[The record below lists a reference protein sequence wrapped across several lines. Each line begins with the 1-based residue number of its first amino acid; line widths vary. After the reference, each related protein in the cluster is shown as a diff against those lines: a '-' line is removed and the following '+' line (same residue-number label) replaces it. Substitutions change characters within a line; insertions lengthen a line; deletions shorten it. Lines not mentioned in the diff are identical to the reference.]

1 MTAPKPRWSPYQPR
15 SHQAAL
21 HKEILRFSV
30 LVCHRRFGKTVLAV
44 NELIDRSLRCERDEP
59 RHAYLAPLRKQAKRV
74 AWDYLK
80 RFTAHV
86 PDRVVREGEL
96 RVDLSGGRRI
106 FVDGADNP
114 DALRGLYLDGV
125 VLDEYGQM
133 QPSVWSQVVRPALS
147 DRQGKALFIGT
158 PKGRNAFHDLYQE
171 ATAKMAAGDGD
182 WFAALRRASDTGVIP
197 PAELEAARR
206 DMDEDEFAQEFE
218 CSFAAGIVGAYY
230 AKLLA
235 DAERENRIGNV
246 PWEPALPVHTAW
258 DLGIGDSTAI
268 WFVQQ
273 TGRELRWIDYHESA
287 GVGLDHY
294 ARVLGAKPYVYG
306 EHLLPHDAAARELGT
321 GRTRIEML
329 ASLGIRGRIVAR
341 HAVDDGIQALR
352 ALIPRAWFD
361 AAKCARGLEAL
372 RAYRRAWDERL
383 GLFRARPLH
392 DWASH
397 GADAARTAAMGL
409 REARDRPAPQRAA
422 IGDYDIFARH
432 PAQAEGDWDAMG

>member
-1 MTAPKPRWSPYQPR
+1 MTPSVPPRSVYQPR
-15 SHQAAL
+15 AHQQAL
-21 HKEILRFSV
+21 HEAIQRFSV

-44 NELIDRSLRCERDEP
+44 NELIADSVNCSRSEP

-80 RFTAHV
+80 RFTAHL
-86 PDRVVREGEL
+86 PGREVREGEL
-96 RVDLSGGRRI
+96 RIDLWGGRRI

-133 QPSVWSQVVRPALS
+133 QPTAWSQVVRPALS
-147 DRQGKALFIGT
+147 DRRGTALFIGT
-158 PKGRNAFHDLYQE
+158 PKGRNAFHDLYQD
-171 ATAKMAAGDGD
+171 AAAKMAAGDPS
-182 WFAALRRASDTGVIP
+182 WFAALRRASETGIIP
-197 PAELEAARR
+197 PGELEAARL
-206 DMDEDEFAQEFE
+206 DMDGDEYEQEFE

-235 DAERENRIGNV
+235 DAERAGRIGNV

-273 TGRELRWIDYHESA
+273 AGRELRWIDYHESA
-287 GVGLDHY
+287 GAGLDHY
-294 ARVLGAKPYVYG
+294 ARILGAKPYVYG

-321 GRTRIEML
+321 GRSRLELL
-329 ASLGIRGRIVAR
+329 ATLGIRARLVPR
-341 HAVDDGIQALR
+341 HALDDGIAAARML
-352 ALIPRAWFD
+352 LPRAWFD
-361 AAKCARGLEAL
+361 AGRCARGLDAL

-422 IGDYDIFARH
+422 LRDYDVFARPVSAEGDYDVV
-432 PAQAEGDWDAMG
+432 G

>member
-235 DAERENRIGNV
+235 DVERENRIGNV

-287 GVGLDHY
+287 GVGLDYY

>member
-133 QPSVWSQVVRPALS
+133 QPSV
-147 DRQGKALFIGT
+147 
-158 PKGRNAFHDLYQE
+158 
-171 ATAKMAAGDGD
+171 
-182 WFAALRRASDTGVIP
+182 
-197 PAELEAARR
+197 
-206 DMDEDEFAQEFE
+206 
-218 CSFAAGIVGAYY
+218 
-230 AKLLA
+230 
-235 DAERENRIGNV
+235 
-246 PWEPALPVHTAW
+246 
-258 DLGIGDSTAI
+258 
-268 WFVQQ
+268 
-273 TGRELRWIDYHESA
+273 
-287 GVGLDHY
+287 
-294 ARVLGAKPYVYG
+294 
-306 EHLLPHDAAARELGT
+306 
-321 GRTRIEML
+321 
-329 ASLGIRGRIVAR
+329 
-341 HAVDDGIQALR
+341 
-352 ALIPRAWFD
+352 
-361 AAKCARGLEAL
+361 
-372 RAYRRAWDERL
+372 
-383 GLFRARPLH
+383 
-392 DWASH
+392 
-397 GADAARTAAMGL
+397 
-409 REARDRPAPQRAA
+409 
-422 IGDYDIFARH
+422 
-432 PAQAEGDWDAMG
+432 